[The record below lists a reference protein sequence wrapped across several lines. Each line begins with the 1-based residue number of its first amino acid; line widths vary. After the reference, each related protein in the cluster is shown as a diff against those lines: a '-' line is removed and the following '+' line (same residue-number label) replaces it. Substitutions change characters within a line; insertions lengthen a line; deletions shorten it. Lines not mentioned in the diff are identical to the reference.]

1 MNFDNHWFPG
11 AVYLLCFVT
20 SAACAWLLMRSYLRA
35 RGNMLFWSAL
45 CFALLALNNLIV
57 ILDLLV
63 VPDVDL
69 GLHRLAVSLLAIGV
83 LLFGFIWRGDEA

>member
-1 MNFDNHWFPG
+1 MSFETTWFPG

-20 SAACAWLLMRSYLRA
+20 STICAWLLMRSYLQS

-45 CFALLALNNLIV
+45 CFGLLAVNNLIV
-57 ILDLLV
+57 IFDLMI
-63 VPDVDL
+63 VPVDL
-69 GLHRLAVSLLAIGV
+69 GLFRLAASLLAIGV